1 MPSIYVILEIFFFI
15 NSSQTRVNMSDK
27 EEKTGYTFGRTGF
40 LPQEEMLETG
50 KKKKKLVIG
59 IPKENKKHESRV
71 GLTPEAV
78 DILVNNGHE
87 IIIEKGAGL
96 AANYTDTDYS
106 ENGAQIVDSKSEVY
120 QCDIILKI
128 APPTIEEIELFK
140 TNQILLSSL
149 HFPSQSEEYIR
160 KLMQKKV
167 TAISFEGL
175 KDRDNCYPVVR
186 SMSEIAGITSIFI
199 AAEYLSNVHEG
210 KGVLLGGITG
220 ITPTEVIILGAGT
233 AAEYAA
239 RAALGLGAFIKVF
252 DHSVA
257 KLKRLQTNLSNRLF
271 TSVFHP
277 KVMKKHLKSADIV
290 IGAIHLGDRGPQ
302 FLITEEMV
310 KGMKKGAV
318 IIDLSIDQGG
328 CIETSECR
336 NHSNPVYTKFGVIH
350 YCVPNIAS
358 RVARTASIALSNV
371 FNPLLLSIADAGGV
385 QRQLKDDLGL
395 RRGVYIYNGILTNSR
410 IGDHFGIPSK
420 DINLLMAAF

>member
-1 MPSIYVILEIFFFI
+1 MLFWKSSLVI
-15 NSSQTRVNMSDK
+15 NTSQTRVNMSDK
-27 EEKTGYTFGRTGF
+27 EEKTGYAFGRTGF
-40 LPQEEMLETG
+40 LPQEEMLEIG
-50 KKKKKLVIG
+50 KKKQKLVIG

-78 DILVNNGHE
+78 EILVNNGHE

-128 APPTIEEIELFK
+128 APPTIEEIDLFK
-140 TNQILLSSL
+140 NNQILLSSL
-149 HFPSQSEEYIR
+149 HFPSQTEEYIR
-160 KLMQKKV
+160 KLMQKKI

-175 KDRDNCYPVVR
+175 KDRDNCYPVIR
-186 SMSEIAGITSIFI
+186 SMSEIAGTTSILI

-252 DHSVA
+252 DYSVT
-257 KLKRLQTNLSNRLF
+257 KLKRLQTNLSYRLF

-277 KVMKKHLKSADIV
+277 RVIKKHLKSADIV
-290 IGAIHLGDRGPQ
+290 IGAIHLGDKGPQ

-310 KGMKKGAV
+310 KKMKKGAV

-336 NHSNPVYTKFGVIH
+336 NHSNPVYTKYDVIH

-395 RRGVYIYNGILTNSR
+395 RHGVYIYNGILTNTR

-420 DINLLMAAF
+420 DIDLLMVAF